1 MGGNNMKNC
10 TNCGASLEDWASSC
24 HICGTAQ
31 MVNVQPQMGYNQQQM
46 GYNQPQMGYNQQQSG
61 YDQSQ
66 MGYAQPYT
74 VTSAP
79 APKQANKTV
88 IIVVLIVAL
97 LAVVGVILAIVLLN
111 NKKDSGSSS
120 TGFQNGTKQEVLE
133 SYYNAM
139 VEEDAE
145 TVVACMYTDDLLDAL
160 LDAEGYTRDEL
171 YDEVEDMYFE
181 GLYSDWEDVKNIEIV
196 DEDEMSD
203 SDIDVFNESFEDM
216 YDVECNITEMYV
228 CDIDYEYYDGYY
240 DSWEEDTD
248 TLLVFKMDGGW
259 YVSQW

>member
-10 TNCGASLEDWASSC
+10 TNCGASLDDWASSC
-24 HICGTAQ
+24 HICGTSQ
-31 MVNVQPQMGYNQQQM
+31 MVNAQPQM
-46 GYNQPQMGYNQQQSG
+46 GYNQPQMGYNQPQMGYNQPQPG

-66 MGYAQPYT
+66 MGYAQPY
-74 VTSAP
+74 TSAP

-145 TVVACMYTDDLLDAL
+145 TVVACMYTDDLLDSL
-160 LDAEGYTRDEL
+160 LETEGMDREDL
-171 YDEVEDMYFE
+171 YEQVEDMYFE

-196 DEDEMSD
+196 DEEELSSSD
-203 SDIDVFNESFEDM
+203 VDSFNEAFEDE
-216 YDVECNITEMYV
+216 YDIECNITEMFI